1 MYPFSC
7 TFFLLVFVAHKV
19 KITAVYMKEKLI
31 VQVNLINRYYETQCL
46 SNYAY
51 YYWNKYC
58 ASIAMQKQRGLKNIN
73 GCQKLPVNPFI
84 IVGYVL
90 LISHFTNYIKSV
102 GATDITPP
110 TRTRHNHTLF
120 TKIVWL
126 IYIPVSKVH
135 LGAGVLPYPVNS
147 VLICNRYTPIH
158 HPPPDTKMFCS
169 KIYFYNRIALPY

>member
-1 MYPFSC
+1 
-7 TFFLLVFVAHKV
+7 
-19 KITAVYMKEKLI
+19 MKEKLI

-126 IYIPVSKVH
+126 IYISQLVKFIW
-135 LGAGVLPYPVNS
+135 VLEFSHIQLTPFSS
-147 VLICNRYTPIH
+147 VTGTPPIH

-169 KIYFYNRIALPY
+169 

>member
-1 MYPFSC
+1 MYPFYC

-58 ASIAMQKQRGLKNIN
+58 ASIAMRKQRGLKNIN
-73 GCQKLPVNPFI
+73 GCQKLPVNPFS
-84 IVGYVL
+84 IVGYLL
-90 LISHFTNYIKSV
+90 LISHFTNYIKSI

-126 IYIPVSKVH
+126 ICIPVRKVH

-147 VLICNRYTPIH
+147 VLIFYRYTP
-158 HPPPDTKMFCS
+158 HPPSAT
-169 KIYFYNRIALPY
+169 RH

>member
-7 TFFLLVFVAHKV
+7 TFCLLVFVAHKV

-51 YYWNKYC
+51 HYWNKYC

-110 TRTRHNHTLF
+110 T
-120 TKIVWL
+120 
-126 IYIPVSKVH
+126 
-135 LGAGVLPYPVNS
+135 
-147 VLICNRYTPIH
+147 
-158 HPPPDTKMFCS
+158 
-169 KIYFYNRIALPY
+169 